1 MAGPSTIPDAAVPDR
16 VVRFDRTQRSVHWA
30 TAVLFG
36 ILMATALPLYFASIG
51 SLVGRR
57 ELVAQIHLWAGV
69 ALPVPLVVA
78 LIGPWGARLRRDIR
92 RFNVWTT
99 DEIRWLRTLGR
110 AGGPVVD
117 KFNPGQKLNAIF
129 VASAIVVML
138 ATGCVL
144 KWFRFFPLDW
154 RTGATLVH
162 DVFALAVFVVVFGH
176 VVLALTHRD
185 ALRSIFRGW
194 VSRGWARRHAPQW
207 LEELDTE
214 EPPVR

>member
-1 MAGPSTIPDAAVPDR
+1 
-16 VVRFDRTQRSVHWA
+16 
-30 TAVLFG
+30 VLFG

-154 RTGATLVH
+154 RTGSTLVH

-176 VVLALTHRD
+176 VVFALTHRD